1 MGDLTLSDVDV
12 NTTVKVVNIK
22 PGSKV
27 KRRLMDMGII
37 RGTKIKVEGKAPLGD
52 PISIIIR
59 GYHLTLRSNEAKDI
73 LVKGE
78 V

>member
-1 MGDLTLSDVDV
+1 VGDLTLSDVDV